1 MLSIF
6 SSPYSY
12 GQEDNNEVSKAEKV
26 KNLMT
31 REVEDVSILKE
42 GGFSVYY
49 KKDTIEVSCDARI
62 ENGQLKSTCE
72 GYSSIEDKLKFS
84 SRKSFRYSG
93 WYEGDMKYT
102 MDFPEDIPVEKTEKK
117 KGWILYPSIQVTKFY
132 EKYTHDDQEGKY
144 TYFHKEKQDDRIL
157 YSFKDETNKL
167 HPSKWDR
174 MYDREETITGTY
186 NSYYLNGKKELK
198 RSMKS
203 CVLRT

>member
-1 MLSIF
+1 
-6 SSPYSY
+6 
-12 GQEDNNEVSKAEKV
+12 
-26 KNLMT
+26 MT